1 MPDHLQRSELL
12 ILDTGLIREL
22 VLFHAVDRYGFEGL
36 RRDLRFFMDRETRD
50 KCGRFISLFRKKIT
64 TASAVAE
71 LNYWIRET
79 EELGRERLWTRV
91 CDEFKEM
98 NLVEEVVPLGRMD
111 VTLVMNYGPVDA
123 SLITLARH
131 HELDKPVLLT
141 IDGLLCGQCAKLN
154 IRSKH
159 IHDVLAL

>member
-50 KCGRFISLFRKKIT
+50 KCGRFINLFRKKIT

-79 EELGRERLWTRV
+79 EKLGQQRLWIRV
-91 CDEFKEM
+91 CEEFKEM
-98 NLVEEVVPLGRMD
+98 NLVEEVVPLGAMD
-111 VTLVMNYGPVDA
+111 VNLVMNFGPVDA
-123 SLITLARH
+123 SLIALARH
-131 HELDKPVLLT
+131 HDMHKPVLLT
-141 IDGLLCGQCAKLN
+141 IEAPLCGQCAKLN
-154 IRSKH
+154 ITSKH
-159 IHDVLAL
+159 IQDVLGG